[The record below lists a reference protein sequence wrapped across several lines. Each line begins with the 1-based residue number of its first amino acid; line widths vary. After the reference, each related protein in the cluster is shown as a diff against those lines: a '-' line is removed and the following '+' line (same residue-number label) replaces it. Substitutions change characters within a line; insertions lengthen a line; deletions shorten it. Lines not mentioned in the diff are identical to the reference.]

1 MGTGRSLSFVL
12 MRGAEFHKSLRKNI
26 SGFLGPVGSRKL
38 DNGLI
43 MILYAEAHRK
53 VMSSLPKSEPATVQR
68 TGTIFIVDDEMMVT
82 SSLQTML
89 GIETSHRIHCFN
101 NPLDALEQVT
111 MIRPDVII
119 SDFSMPGMDGITFL
133 RNVKEVLPEATLI
146 LLTGYADKES
156 AIEAINSVGIYRY
169 IEKPWDN
176 EELKISINNGLERSH
191 LIGDLKQSV
200 AELSQ
205 ARAELER
212 ANHHLEALVQERTR
226 DLQETYRKLQSIVSN
241 TADGI
246 LTLNG
251 SLEVTSI
258 NPAAERWFRTV
269 ESLQKA
275 DLMALPLEN
284 LLKTASDNGKPKRLL
299 SLFNY
304 NQPHQVGEV
313 LIGDL
318 PLEASIAP
326 LTQPDATNSTGNG
339 HSPSEGGFVVVLRNI
354 AERKEIERLRDDFV
368 STLTHDLRTPLLAAI
383 QTLGFFADGSLG
395 ELSGRQQELIAM
407 LIQSNRELL
416 GLVNVLLEVYKYESG
431 RQKLILDT
439 VDLADLIGAIVQ
451 ELDALANNRGQN
463 LKLAFSNTAEPEF
476 LKVRGDKQELK
487 RVFVNL
493 IGNAINFTPKEGSIR
508 VTISVHPAKE
518 DAAKRQIEVCV
529 TDNGRGIPAQDI
541 PLLFQR
547 FSQGTSKQRSSGSGL
562 GLYLSRQ
569 IVEAHQGTIWVE
581 SEEGKGSRFFVSLP
595 VMA

>member
-1 MGTGRSLSFVL
+1 
-12 MRGAEFHKSLRKNI
+12 
-26 SGFLGPVGSRKL
+26 
-38 DNGLI
+38 
-43 MILYAEAHRK
+43 
-53 VMSSLPKSEPATVQR
+53 MSSPLKSEPATAQR
-68 TGTIFIVDDEMMVT
+68 TGTLFIVDDEMMVT

-111 MIRPDVII
+111 VIRPDVII

-133 RNVKEVLPEATLI
+133 RNVKQVLPEATLI

-176 EELKISINNGLERSH
+176 EELKISIKNGLERSH

-212 ANHHLEALVQERTR
+212 ANQHLEALVAERTR
-226 DLQETYRKLQSIVSN
+226 NLQDTYQKLQSIVSN

-246 LTLNG
+246 LTLNAG
-251 SLEVTSI
+251 LRVTSI
-258 NPAAERWFRTV
+258 NPAAERWFRMV
-269 ESLQKA
+269 DSLQQA
-275 DLMALPLEN
+275 ELLSLPLDA
-284 LLKTASDNGKPKRLL
+284 LLKTTADNGKPKRLL
-299 SLFNY
+299 SLFDPH
-304 NQPHQVGEV
+304 QPHQVGEV

-326 LTQPDATNSTGNG
+326 LTQAHGAGPDGND
-339 HSPSEGGFVVVLRNI
+339 HSPMEGGFVVVLRNI

-395 ELSGRQQELIAM
+395 ELSSRQQELITM

-439 VDLADLIGAIVQ
+439 VDLAELIGAIVQ
-451 ELDALANNRGQN
+451 ELDALANNRCQC
-463 LKLAFSNTAEPEF
+463 LKLAFDDTAEPDA

-493 IGNAINFTPKEGSIR
+493 IGNAINFTPKEGAIR
-508 VTISVHPAKE
+508 VTLSVHPVND
-518 DAAKRQIEVCV
+518 DAARRQVEVCV
-529 TDNGRGIPAQDI
+529 ADNGRGIPAQDI

-595 VMA
+595 VMG

>member
-1 MGTGRSLSFVL
+1 
-12 MRGAEFHKSLRKNI
+12 
-26 SGFLGPVGSRKL
+26 
-38 DNGLI
+38 
-43 MILYAEAHRK
+43 
-53 VMSSLPKSEPATVQR
+53 MSSLQKTEPATAQR
-68 TGTIFIVDDEMMVT
+68 TGTLFIVDDEMMVT

-89 GIETSHRIHCFN
+89 GIETSHTIHCFN

-111 MIRPDVII
+111 VIRPDVII

-133 RNVKEVLPEATLI
+133 RNVKQRLPEATLI

-200 AELSQ
+200 ADLTQ
-205 ARAELER
+205 ARAELEQ
-212 ANHHLEALVQERTR
+212 ANQRLEALVEERTR
-226 DLQETYRKLQSIVSN
+226 DLRDTYQKLQSIVSN

-246 LTLNG
+246 LTLNAN
-251 SLEVTSI
+251 LAVTSI
-258 NPAAERWFRTV
+258 NPAAERWLRTV
-269 ESLQKA
+269 DHLQQA
-275 DLMALPLEN
+275 DLMSLPLEK
-284 LLKTASDNGKPKRLL
+284 LLQATSENGKPKSLIRLFDN
-299 SLFNY
+299 S
-304 NQPHQVGEV
+304 QPHQVGEV

-326 LTQPDATNSTGNG
+326 LTPPEPDGRQSLL
-339 HSPSEGGFVVVLRNI
+339 EGKSNEGFVVVLRNI

-395 ELSGRQQELIAM
+395 DLSSRQQELIAM

-439 VDLADLIGAIVQ
+439 VDLAELIGGIVQ
-451 ELDALANNRGQN
+451 ELDALANNRGQS
-463 LKLAFSNTAEPEF
+463 LKLAFADNAAPDT
-476 LKVRGDKQELK
+476 LKLRGDKQELK

-493 IGNAINFTPKEGSIR
+493 IGNAINFTPKEGAIR
-508 VTISVHPAKE
+508 VTLNIQALDPENGKPG
-518 DAAKRQIEVCV
+518 KRHIEVCV
-529 TDNGRGIPAQDI
+529 ADNGRGIPAQDI

-569 IVEAHQGTIWVE
+569 IVEAHHGTIWVE
-581 SEEGKGSRFFVSLP
+581 SEEGKGSRFFVTLP
-595 VMA
+595 ALS

>member
-1 MGTGRSLSFVL
+1 
-12 MRGAEFHKSLRKNI
+12 
-26 SGFLGPVGSRKL
+26 
-38 DNGLI
+38 
-43 MILYAEAHRK
+43 
-53 VMSSLPKSEPATVQR
+53 MSSLPKSEPATVQR

-101 NPLDALEQVT
+101 TPLDALEQVT

-212 ANHHLEALVQERTR
+212 ANQHLEALVQERTR

-258 NPAAERWFRTV
+258 NPAAERWFRAA

-299 SLFNY
+299 SLFNH

-463 LKLAFSNTAEPEF
+463 LKLAFSDTAEPEF

-518 DAAKRQIEVCV
+518 DTAKRQIEVCV